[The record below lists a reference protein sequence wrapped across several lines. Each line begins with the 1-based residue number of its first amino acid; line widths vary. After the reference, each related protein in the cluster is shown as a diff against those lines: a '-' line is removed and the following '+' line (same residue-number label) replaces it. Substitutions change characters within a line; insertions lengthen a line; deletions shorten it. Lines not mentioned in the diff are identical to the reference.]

1 MDKPSVT
8 RILQAAGLVDF
19 SKVPRDLLERAQDFG
34 TKTHK
39 ACELAD
45 LGRLNVATLDDGIVP
60 YLNDWYAFTDDYKII
75 SVSSAIIEQKLES
88 KKYGFT
94 GKPDRI
100 FTECLTIV
108 DIKTSTAMYASTGIQ
123 LAGYQILAEE
133 VYGIKIKR
141 RLCVQLT
148 GKGYKVEEYTDKSDK
163 SVFLSALNIY
173 AWKARKGE
181 L

>member
-1 MDKPSVT
+1 MSKPSVT
-8 RILQAAGLVDF
+8 QILKAAGLVDF
-19 SKVPRDLLERAQDFG
+19 SKVPRDILDRAQDFG

-39 ACELAD
+39 ATELAD

-60 YLNDWYAFTDDYKII
+60 YLNDWYKFTDDYKIK
-75 SVSSAIIEQKLES
+75 SVSSAIIEQRLES

-133 VYGIKIKR
+133 NGIKIKR

-163 SVFLSALNIY
+163 SVFLSCLNIY
-173 AWKARKGE
+173 NFKQKKGE
-181 L
+181 I